1 MLDENIKE
9 GWMKAYEDIGMSEVA
24 VLRLHQLD
32 QLHLDLA
39 HLLLPDLVVAVRDQI
54 LSHLGN
60 NEGGSEI
67 PIWKTNLCQGECQPG
82 MSFGRRGK
90 GSDFNMELLPEV
102 AGFVCCVFL
111 CWLDFSVYAV

>member
-1 MLDENIKE
+1 MSDVRCTDENIKE

-67 PIWKTNLCQGECQPG
+67 PIWKTNQ
-82 MSFGRRGK
+82 
-90 GSDFNMELLPEV
+90 V
-102 AGFVCCVFL
+102 T
-111 CWLDFSVYAV
+111 SVRANASRA

>member
-1 MLDENIKE
+1 MSDVRYTDENIKE
-9 GWMKAYEDIGMSEVA
+9 GWMKAYEDIGMSEIA

-60 NEGGSEI
+60 NESGSEI
-67 PIWKTNLCQGECQPG
+67 PIWKTNQ
-82 MSFGRRGK
+82 
-90 GSDFNMELLPEV
+90 V
-102 AGFVCCVFL
+102 T
-111 CWLDFSVYAV
+111 SVRANASRA

>member
-1 MLDENIKE
+1 MSDVRYTDENIKE
-9 GWMKAYEDIGMSEVA
+9 GWMKA
-24 VLRLHQLD
+24 VLRPHQLD

-60 NEGGSEI
+60 NEGGFKI

-111 CWLDFSVYAV
+111 CCLDFFVYAV